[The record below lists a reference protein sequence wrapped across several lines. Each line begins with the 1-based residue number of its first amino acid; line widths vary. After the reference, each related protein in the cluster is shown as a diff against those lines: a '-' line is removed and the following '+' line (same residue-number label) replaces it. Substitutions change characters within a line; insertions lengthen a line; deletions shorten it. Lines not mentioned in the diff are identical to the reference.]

1 MCDMTSVNIA
11 KILEY
16 LKIKESLRSE
26 DLTEYYLC
34 EGIFLY
40 IFVYFYIFFL
50 YFIQARSKTNYDI
63 SLNLM
68 IICSK
73 DISEKCFSFNLN
85 VYASLKFYWALRGL
99 LEDSQALGHSESTR
113 ALGGYSK
120 GTWALEALRYLST

>member
-1 MCDMTSVNIA
+1 MTSVNIA

-26 DLTEYYLC
+26 DLTEYYLW

-50 YFIQARSKTNYDI
+50 YSIQARSKTNYDI

-73 DISEKCFSFNLN
+73 DISEKCFLFNLN
-85 VYASLKFYWALRGL
+85 VYASLKFY
-99 LEDSQALGHSESTR
+99 
-113 ALGGYSK
+113 
-120 GTWALEALRYLST
+120 